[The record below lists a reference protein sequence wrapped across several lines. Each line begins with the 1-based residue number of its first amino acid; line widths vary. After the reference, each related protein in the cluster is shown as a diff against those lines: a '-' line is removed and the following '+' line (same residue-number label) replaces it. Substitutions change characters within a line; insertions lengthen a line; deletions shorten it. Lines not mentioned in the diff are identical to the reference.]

1 MGVHQKIY
9 TLSDGQKVNIH
20 EIMAKTG
27 IKESAARHRLSQGRD
42 VTKILATKG
51 THKDYGYGRR
61 RVLKKPPKKVKIND
75 QTQKKPVFTMESHIK
90 KTKPFYADPL
100 FRLALMKISI
110 SERPR
115 RSKAK

>member
-9 TLSDGQKVNIH
+9 TLSDGQKVNIR
-20 EIMAKTG
+20 EIMAITG
-27 IKESAARHRLSQGRD
+27 IKESAARHRLAQGRD
-42 VTKILATKG
+42 VTKILAPKG

-61 RVLKKPPKKVKIND
+61 RALKKPPEEVKINN
-75 QTQKKPVFTMESHIK
+75 QTQQKLENHIK
-90 KTKPFYADPL
+90 KTKPFYVDPL

>member
-27 IKESAARHRLSQGRD
+27 IKASAARHRLSQGRD

-61 RVLKKPPKKVKIND
+61 RVLKKPLKKVKIND
-75 QTQKKPVFTMESHIK
+75 QSQKKKESYIK

-100 FRLALMKISI
+100 FRLALMKIS
-110 SERPR
+110 
-115 RSKAK
+115 SKAK